1 MSATETVPIENDAA
15 GAHSLHRLVRPPFE
29 PADCVCCGEPQQT
42 GRYAG
47 LPCCFPC
54 YETGLLREWLEQ
66 YNALETQDAQRPN
79 VESFT
84 ENTSVTIKES
94 DKEWTTQMD
103 NRFENLA
110 ILEATGKISAEET
123 SELELLTHD
132 RRNLKYPRS
141 SDEVLWEYHQRQAT
155 ENLVK
160 AVRDYARLHS
170 VADTKR
176 SRS

>member
-1 MSATETVPIENDAA
+1 MEVARFSTVAVLPALVWATMPAGMVSERTTPLVAA
-15 GAHSLHRLVRPPFE
+15 AECSDLTATNFG
-29 PADCVCCGEPQQT
+29 
-42 GRYAG
+42 
-47 LPCCFPC
+47 
-54 YETGLLREWLEQ
+54 
-66 YNALETQDAQRPN
+66 N

-94 DKEWTTQMD
+94 AKEWTTQMD
-103 NRFENLA
+103 KRFENLA

-160 AVRDYARLHS
+160 AVRDYARFHS

>member
-1 MSATETVPIENDAA
+1 MEVARFSTVAVLPALVWATMPAGMVSERTTPLVAA
-15 GAHSLHRLVRPPFE
+15 AECSDLTATNFG
-29 PADCVCCGEPQQT
+29 
-42 GRYAG
+42 
-47 LPCCFPC
+47 
-54 YETGLLREWLEQ
+54 
-66 YNALETQDAQRPN
+66 N

-94 DKEWTTQMD
+94 AKEW
-103 NRFENLA
+103 
-110 ILEATGKISAEET
+110 ISAEET

-160 AVRDYARLHS
+160 AVRDYARFHS